1 MDNGKWIMPFA
12 PECFLAFQTRATFW
26 AIFEKFPLV
35 PPLHYFWKCGFLVTL
50 PKMPLLGYSGT
61 FGAAFCII
69 IFSSLCILRAYQLED
84 NAICARV
91 PLRLS
96 NDGYFLGDFW
106 KMFLGPHF
114 SLFSENA
121 GFGWPFKNCHNVA
134 FRALLD
140 LCFAPQFS
148 PVFAL

>member
-1 MDNGKWIMPFA
+1 MPFA

-26 AIFEKFPLV
+26 AIFEKLSLV
-35 PPLHYFWKCGFLVTL
+35 TPLHYFWKCGFLVTL
-50 PKMPLLGYSGT
+50 AKMPLLGYSGT
-61 FGAAFCII
+61 FGAAFCIK
-69 IFSSLCILRAYQLED
+69 IFSSLCTLRAYQLQD

-114 SLFSENA
+114 SLFQKMRVLGDLSKIA
-121 GFGWPFKNCHNVA
+121 ITWPFGHFWTFVLRHNFLQSLHFNCIV
-134 FRALLD
+134 LTG
-140 LCFAPQFS
+140 
-148 PVFAL
+148 